1 MSFPS
6 VLSDPDPTTQMPWP
20 TSTANTGVSD
30 PRLSPAE
37 RYKPPPQGL
46 EQNSPPRKGGVKKV
60 GDAADTGTST
70 EGVEIG
76 RTRLTTLQLF
86 TLSVS
91 MAGAQVAW
99 TVELGYGTP
108 FLLSLGLSEQL
119 TSLVWLAGPI
129 SGLVAQ
135 PLIGAISDSSKSR
148 YRRRYWVIT
157 STAVLCLSTLI
168 LAYCKEIATL
178 FVDVIGGG
186 EGSWDP
192 KRQGQVANAAIG
204 FAVVAFYF
212 LDFSLNAL
220 QASLRNLLLDVTPPS
235 QLNSGNAWHGR
246 MTHAGNIVGYGFGFL
261 PLARLPV
268 LRLLGGSQ
276 FRKFCVVA
284 MIILVATVATTCIAQ
299 DEKVR
304 QEDIGGKKQN
314 KFIDV
319 LKNILN
325 AVINLPKPIRRVC
338 YVQFFAF
345 MGWFPFLFYAT
356 TYVGQVLAKQT
367 GKEPDSENATRM
379 GDLALLWFSIVA
391 VIAGTLLPNLA
402 RRDQRLLAHDGDEEE
417 NAELTRLRDT
427 VREWRAEAAANGKP
441 LKLPRM
447 PFMLRNIWT
456 AAMLLFTVL
465 TLSTV
470 FITKLVQAI
479 VVVSLIGISWAV
491 ACWVP
496 FAIIMEEMDE
506 AAHTPVVHASAIG
519 ASSRN
524 HFRNASSPTQ
534 HRWRRND
541 ERQPLVRR
549 RSLGPVGEDDEL
561 APTPPVAGGT
571 VLGIHNL
578 AIVMPQFIV
587 AIVASAI
594 FKIVDSTEDP
604 TNHNTYL
611 GKSGVGWVLR
621 FGGLCTFIGAFV
633 ARMVPPTKT
642 EKDMRRRLGEM
653 KLLGEQNML

>member
-1 MSFPS
+1 MSSPS
-6 VLSDPDPTTQMPWP
+6 ATVPDLDPTTQMTWP
-20 TSTANTGVSD
+20 TSSTSRVDRSDGDDLHPTVRHGSPLRTAGKSPQRVDAKNTG
-30 PRLSPAE
+30 
-37 RYKPPPQGL
+37 G
-46 EQNSPPRKGGVKKV
+46 N
-60 GDAADTGTST
+60 T
-70 EGVEIG
+70 ENLEIG
-76 RTRLTTLQLF
+76 RARLTAFQLF
-86 TLSVS
+86 KLSVS

-148 YRRRYWVIT
+148 YRRRYWVAT
-157 STAVLCLSTLI
+157 STAVLCLSTFV
-168 LAYCKEIATL
+168 LAYCKEIAAL
-178 FVDVIGGG
+178 FVDVLGGG
-186 EGSWDP
+186 AGSWDP
-192 KRQGQVANAAIG
+192 KRHEQVANTAIG

-246 MTHAGNIVGYGFGFL
+246 MTHAGNIIGYGFGFL
-261 PLARLPV
+261 PLAQLPI
-268 LRLLGGSQ
+268 LRLLGGTQ
-276 FRKFCVVA
+276 FRKFCVLAV
-284 MIILVATVATTCIAQ
+284 IILVVTVSITCISQ
-299 DEKVR
+299 DEKER
-304 QEDIGGKKQN
+304 QPDIGEKKQS
-314 KFIDV
+314 KFVDA
-319 LKNILN
+319 LKNIWN

-356 TYVGQVLAKQT
+356 TYVGQVMAKET
-367 GKEPDSENATRM
+367 GKEPDSETATRM
-379 GDLALLWFSIVA
+379 GYLGLLWFSIVA
-391 VIAGTLLPNLA
+391 VIAGTLLPSLA

-417 NAELTRLRDT
+417 DAELTRLQDT
-427 VREWRAEAAANGKP
+427 VREWRADAARKGKP

-465 TLSTV
+465 TFLTFFVSTV
-470 FITKLVQAI
+470 VQAI
-479 VVVSLIGISWAV
+479 VVVSLVGICWAV

-496 FAIIMEEMDE
+496 FAIIMEFLKEMDE
-506 AAHTPVVHASAIG
+506 AVKAPAVSISAIG
-519 ASSRN
+519 PHMRN

-534 HRWRRND
+534 HRWRQAG

-549 RSLGPVGEDDEL
+549 RSLNRIGEEGEL
-561 APTPPVAGGT
+561 ADAQPVAGGT

-587 AIVASAI
+587 AVVASAI
-594 FKIVDSTEDP
+594 FRAVDSTDDP
-604 TNHNTYL
+604 NDHNTYL

-621 FGGLCTFIGAFV
+621 FGGLCTLVGAFV

-653 KLLGEQNML
+653 KLLREQTSP